1 MLLNS
6 DHSLFFMDIQSLQNR
21 MNRLLDSHTPS
32 PELTDYSILNYHM
45 RLLGQLALVE
55 NSSMTIYDILQ
66 RKYVFVRNR
75 FRELIDYDEK
85 AAAEEGYAFF
95 FRLMHPDDV
104 LFVLD
109 TSIRSLEHMAGV
121 PHAERKDYKTVF
133 EFRLR
138 NREGKYIRFIQQLVN
153 LELDLAGNMWLILIL
168 MDVNPNQQGG
178 KQMLRSTMNMRTG
191 KVIPFTEEKDERQ
204 SQLTKREL
212 EILGLL
218 AKGMASKE
226 IAEQLFLSVNTVNN
240 HRQNIIEKMDV
251 SNTSE
256 ALSYAMRIGII

>member
-1 MLLNS
+1 MVLNS
-6 DHSLFFMDIQSLQNR
+6 DHSSFFMDIQSLQNR

-109 TSIRSLEHMAGV
+109 TSIRSLEHMTGV

-168 MDVNPNQQGG
+168 MDVNPNQQGD

>member
-1 MLLNS
+1 
-6 DHSLFFMDIQSLQNR
+6 MDIHSLQNR
-21 MNRLLDSHTPS
+21 LNRLLDSNSPS
-32 PELTDYSILNYHM
+32 SEQTDYSILNYHM

-109 TSIRSLEHMAGV
+109 TSIRSIEHMTGV

>member
-6 DHSLFFMDIQSLQNR
+6 DHSSFFMDIQSLQNR

-109 TSIRSLEHMAGV
+109 TSIRSLEHMTGV

>member
-6 DHSLFFMDIQSLQNR
+6 DHSSFFMDIQSLQNR

-109 TSIRSLEHMAGV
+109 TSIRSIEHMTGV

>member
-1 MLLNS
+1 
-6 DHSLFFMDIQSLQNR
+6 MDIQSLQNR
-21 MNRLLDSHTPS
+21 MSRLLDSQKPS
-32 PELTDYSILNYHM
+32 PEHTDYSILNYHM

-75 FRELIDYDEK
+75 FRELIEYDEQV
-85 AAAEEGYAFF
+85 ASEQGYAFF
-95 FRLMHPDDV
+95 FRLMHPDDIP
-104 LFVLD
+104 FVLD
-109 TSIRSLEHMAGV
+109 TSIRSIEYLQEV
-121 PHAERKDYKTVF
+121 PPAVRKDYKTVF

-168 MDVNPNQQGG
+168 MDVDPNQQGG
-178 KQMLRSTMNMRTG
+178 KLLLRTMKNMKTG
-191 KVIPFTEEKDERQ
+191 QVIPFSEERDERL
-204 SQLTKREL
+204 SQLTKREI
-212 EILGLL
+212 EILGLI

-240 HRQNIIEKMDV
+240 HRQRIIEKMDV
-251 SNTSE
+251 SSTSE
-256 ALSYAMRIGII
+256 ALTYAMRIGII

>member
-6 DHSLFFMDIQSLQNR
+6 DHSSFFMDIQSLQNR